1 MSCLSLCCM
10 YVPGASSVERSARR
24 CRSLVQ
30 PSDSEY
36 LDCPPLVTTRL
47 LNRNV
52 NQPTNCPRYRRSTTC
67 VLSLRHH
74 QGTTHQ
80 RIKNT
85 PSRSCVFMMDTA
97 ADDSELNQEH
107 GRASEFVLSSTT
119 KPFAAAVDGN
129 ADSHQRSTT
138 NFNAT
143 SKDAAAVASLPSGVA
158 SSVTNVST
166 TPVRKFDKDSG
177 EIARDT
183 NKVPE

>member
-1 MSCLSLCCM
+1 MIVNRGNMGEVCVLFVTLL
-10 YVPGASSVERSARR
+10 YAPGASSAQSDA
-24 CRSLVQ
+24 CRTLVQ

-36 LDCPPLVTTRL
+36 RDCPPLVTTRL

-67 VLSLRHH
+67 VLSNRHH

-85 PSRSCVFMMDTA
+85 PSRSCVFVMDA
-97 ADDSELNQEH
+97 AAEDSRLNQEH

-158 SSVTNVST
+158 VV
-166 TPVRKFDKDSG
+166 PRSG
-177 EIARDT
+177 TRRAPRG
-183 NKVPE
+183 VCL